1 MSGFGVVLEVLKFS
15 PNLRLVMLVI
25 EEMVSVGYEINN
37 KLNPKEYVTKIRVRF
52 CHCLRLSGYALVIKK
67 KKNNNK
73 DYLLGCIR
81 RNPNRRHEGSH

>member
-1 MSGFGVVLEVLKFS
+1 
-15 PNLRLVMLVI
+15 MLVI

-67 KKNNNK
+67 KKITTKTTCWVAFVVIQTVGMKVAIDNDNVEQQQQQ
-73 DYLLGCIR
+73 
-81 RNPNRRHEGSH
+81 RH